1 MPNPTV
7 AVDALQRALDEE
19 RRLRIKAEEHITYLT
34 KTTDYTPPT
43 KEHVE
48 KIQKQVKIAKMV
60 NNKINKEI
68 KKMKKDWASAT
79 EHLGQQISDL
89 QKEVNDLKAKR
100 RDGYDVHKQREQD
113 WYSSYM
119 KLKEENEQLT
129 AELRKKNPVIF
140 QKTYQ
145 LQKEEI
151 ETLKAQNE
159 KLKDVIN
166 SQKNYCDKLNKEIH
180 ELKNDFTDARSDY
193 KLMLESA
200 KKKDE
205 VIKQREGYIKH
216 QQTEM
221 KQQESIIEYHEL
233 REMYMEK
240 YIQEYGCCHQFRE
253 MVEETAH
260 KNGNKKHVG
269 ILFDD

>member
-166 SQKNYCDKLNKEIH
+166 SQKNYCDKLNKEI
-180 ELKNDFTDARSDY
+180 ETQK
-193 KLMLESA
+193 EI
-200 KKKDE
+200 
-205 VIKQREGYIKH
+205 IKQREGYIKH

-260 KNGNKKHVG
+260 KTGNKKHVG